1 MASVSFDFTGNN
13 YLITGASS
21 GIGRQIALDLAASG
35 AKVLAVARREEE
47 LKKVQSEYPQNI
59 FIAVADVCDKESV
72 KSAMDSFISDNGAFN
87 GFVHAAGIYQFS
99 PVKVFD
105 KSQFT
110 QMMDINFWSGF
121 DIIQILG
128 KKKYSVEG
136 ASFVMFS
143 SVAAVEGEKGLLAYS
158 ATKAA
163 VSSAV
168 RSVAKEICGREQRI
182 NAVMPGR
189 VETPMTEPYQND
201 DVDGKSLLGKAY
213 PDDISKPV
221 MFLLSDGAKWITGT
235 DFVVDGGYLV
245 N

>member
-1 MASVSFDFTGNN
+1 MASVSFDFSGNN
-13 YLITGASS
+13 YLVTGASS

-35 AKVLAVARREEE
+35 AKVLAVARRKEE
-47 LKKVQSEYPQNI
+47 LKKLRSKYPQNI
-59 FIAVADVCDKESV
+59 FIAVADVSDKESV
-72 KSAMDSFISDNGAFN
+72 KTVMDSFVSENGAFN

-168 RSVAKEICGREQRI
+168 RSVAKEICGRGQRI

-201 DVDGKSLLGKAY
+201 DVDSRSLLGKSY
-213 PDDISKPV
+213 PNDISKPV
-221 MFLLSDGAKWITGT
+221 LFLLSDGSKWITGT